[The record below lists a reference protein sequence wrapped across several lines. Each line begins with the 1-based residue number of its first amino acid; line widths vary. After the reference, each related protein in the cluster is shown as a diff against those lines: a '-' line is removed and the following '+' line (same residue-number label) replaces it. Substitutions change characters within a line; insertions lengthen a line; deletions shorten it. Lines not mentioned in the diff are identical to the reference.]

1 MRIRIPILLAGV
13 AASFAQEPEPQR
25 HWEFFK
31 EIDGVPAVGLAR
43 VDLDREAL
51 AVLREDQGDLRLRD
65 ADQREIPY
73 ALRVRRRIDRS
84 EDLAV
89 RDFDRGV
96 RNGAA
101 EISIDLG
108 ETPPAHN
115 ELEIATA
122 GSTFR
127 RRVRV
132 FSSDNGRD
140 WALITEPSFL
150 FRFRS
155 KGLDVDEARI
165 RYPESRRRFLRV
177 EVSADAEL
185 DQEPPEIENVSAR
198 LAIEAPQ
205 RNSEF
210 PILRPLADVREATRH
225 RGRAASKY
233 VLELDGALPV
243 SGLRLMADNGAFS
256 RPFRLAVPDDRG
268 PRIVATGSL
277 ARSADAEDGTP
288 SGVEFEEVFAER
300 LILTVTDDRNPP
312 LRFMWGSV
320 LTAAREVVFD
330 PAQGRPPF
338 RLHFGNPAALAPH
351 YDFDASVPDDSGASP
366 LAALGPLEANPDYEP
381 PDRPLTERAPWL
393 AYAALAAACLILFI
407 ILRGISPS

>member
-1 MRIRIPILLAGV
+1 MRVRIPVLLVGV
-13 AASFAQEPEPQR
+13 AAGFAQEPEPQGR
-25 HWEFFK
+25 WEFFK
-31 EIDGVPAVGLAR
+31 EIGSVPAAGLAR

-51 AVLREDQGDLRLRD
+51 AVVRQDQGDLRLRD

-73 ALRVRRRIDRS
+73 ALRVRRRVDRS
-84 EDLAV
+84 QDLAV

-132 FSSDNGRD
+132 FSSDGGRD
-140 WALITEPSFL
+140 WALVTEPAFL
-150 FRFRS
+150 FRFRA
-155 KGLDVDEARI
+155 KGLEIDEARV

-177 EVSADAEL
+177 EVAADPEL
-185 DQEPPEIENVSAR
+185 DQAPPEIENLGVR

-205 RNSEF
+205 RNNEF
-210 PILRPLADVREATRH
+210 PILMPIADMREATRD

-233 VLELDGALPV
+233 VLELDGTLPV
-243 SGLRLMADNGAFS
+243 SGLRLMVNNGAFS

-268 PRIVATGSL
+268 PRIVAMGSL
-277 ARSADAEDGTP
+277 ARSADAEGGTP
-288 SGVEFEEVFAER
+288 IGVEFEEVFAER

-312 LRFMWGSV
+312 LPFMWGSV
-320 LTAAREVVFD
+320 LTAARELVFD
-330 PAQGRPPF
+330 PAPGRPPF
-338 RLHFGNPAALAPH
+338 RLYLGNPAALAPR
-351 YDFDASVPDDSGASP
+351 YDFDASVPDNPGAAP

-381 PDRPLTERAPWL
+381 PDRPLAERAPWL
-393 AYAALAAACLILFI
+393 AYAALAAACLILFF
-407 ILRGISPS
+407 ILRGLSPS